1 MIKVETLVVGPL
13 EENCYVIYDDA
24 FKEALI
30 IDPGAESQTIIARL
44 TALGVTPAAI
54 VNTHGHYDHVGAV
67 AALQA
72 RYKVPFYLHPD
83 DVEWLREP
91 LASLFGQNGAQGID
105 DARPLQEGAVIE
117 ASGVTLRVIHT
128 PGHTKGGCVFWCEAG
143 DVAFTGDTLFKGTVG
158 RTDFPGGSYEA
169 ILESVQSKLTLL
181 SDSCIVYP
189 GHGPKSNMAWERVH
203 NPYMR
208 YQA

>member
-13 EENCYVIYDDA
+13 EENCYVIYNDA

-117 ASGVTLRVIHT
+117 VSGVTLRVIHT

-169 ILESVQSKLTLL
+169 ILESVQSKLAPL

>member
-169 ILESVQSKLTLL
+169 ILESVQIKLAPL

-189 GHGPKSNMAWERVH
+189 GHGPKSNMAWERAH

>member
-1 MIKVETLVVGPL
+1 MKLKIMAVGPL
-13 EENCYVIYDDA
+13 EENCYIIYDETTR
-24 FKEALI
+24 EACFV
-30 IDPGAESQTIIARL
+30 DPGAEEARL
-44 TALGVTPAAI
+44 IAFIEKEGLTPRFI
-54 VNTHGHYDHVGAV
+54 VNTHGHWDHIGAV
-67 AALQA
+67 QALKEK
-72 RYKVPFYLHPD
+72 YDIPFYLHAAD
-83 DVEWLREP
+83 AEWFQEP
-91 LASLFGQNGAQGID
+91 LCSLFGESKADRIAVDKTID
-105 DARPLQEGAVIE
+105 DGD
-117 ASGVTLRVIHT
+117 TLTLAGETIRVIHT

-169 ILESVQSKLTLL
+169 ILESVQTKLAPL

-189 GHGPKSNMAWERVH
+189 GHGPKSNMAWERAH